1 VVNCNQ
7 PLADLKNKMTKLPQS
22 MVNVRVT
29 DDSVDVVSNKNVRSA
44 VLDIESKLGKN
55 GRVLLRLS
63 GTEPVLRVMV
73 EGEDLDI
80 VECLAQEL
88 SELVAME
95 VGNPV

>member
-1 VVNCNQ
+1 MGEAN
-7 PLADLKNKMTKLPQS
+7 
-22 MVNVRVT
+22 VT
-29 DDSVDVVSNKNVRSA
+29 DDAVDVVSNKNVRSA

-73 EGEDLDI
+73 EGEDLEI